1 MPKINIKVTIINND
15 KKLEQKYNAIFH
27 PKENEIVYQEEDKT
41 ITKLKIENEKI
52 KLRRNNNEL
61 EMEYIFHEHTPSK
74 AEIKVKSLNKILNLE
89 LKTEKIIKKGKNIE
103 LFYKLE
109 EDKFQYKLEVI

>member
-1 MPKINIKVTIINND
+1 MKGDEKMPKINIKVTIINSD

-27 PKENEIVYQEEDKT
+27 PQENEIVYQEEDKT

-61 EMEYIFHEHTPSK
+61 EMEYIFGKTVIRELMIGRQVTQS
-74 AEIKVKSLNKILNLE
+74 IKNRR
-89 LKTEKIIKKGKNIE
+89 
-103 LFYKLE
+103 FWAR
-109 EDKFQYKLEVI
+109 